1 MSNSASAVKFNA
13 AFMSGAVPGIPLEAP
28 LPRASD
34 GPGLPFPKYCRQEHR
49 SDSFC
54 CIMEHPVLLTD
65 AERPDSPLG
74 SGVIDRDIPIR

>member
-1 MSNSASAVKFNA
+1 MSNSAPAVKFNA
-13 AFMSGAVPGIPLEAP
+13 AFMSGAVSGIPLEAP

-34 GPGLPFPKYCRQEHR
+34 GPGLPFPKYCRQ
-49 SDSFC
+49 DSFC
-54 CIMEHPVLLTD
+54 CEKEHPVLLTD